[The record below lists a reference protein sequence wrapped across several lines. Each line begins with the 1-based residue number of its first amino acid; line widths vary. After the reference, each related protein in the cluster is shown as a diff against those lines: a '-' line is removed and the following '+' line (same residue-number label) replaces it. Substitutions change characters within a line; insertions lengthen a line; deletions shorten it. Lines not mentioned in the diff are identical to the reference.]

1 MGLPAMSPHAASP
14 IRRLIMLA
22 VMSAALPLLAGCGGD
37 IGPSGPQTIATAP
50 RPPASSYQIGAG
62 DHLQVFVYEAPT
74 LSVGDTPV
82 RPDGRISLPLVPD
95 IEAAGKT
102 PSELAAD
109 ITLRL
114 QKFVKD
120 PNVSVIVH
128 NFVGTYDR
136 QIKVIGEAT
145 EPLALPYSDG
155 MTVLDVVIASKG
167 LTKFAAGNRAIILRR
182 TGNQQ
187 EKIPVHL
194 NDLIR
199 DGDVTQN
206 VAMQPGDTLIIPQT
220 YF

>member
-1 MGLPAMSPHAASP
+1 MSSPRAS
-14 IRRLIMLA
+14 LA
-22 VMSAALPLLAGCGGD
+22 TALPYRLLAGLLLLAPVLSGCGGD
-37 IGPSGPQTIATAP
+37 IGPSGPQVISTAP
-50 RPPASSYQIGAG
+50 KVPASSYQIGAG

-74 LSVGDTPV
+74 LSVADTPV

-95 IEAAGKT
+95 IEAAGRT

-109 ITLRL
+109 ITTRL
-114 QKFVKD
+114 QKYVKD

-128 NFVGTYDR
+128 NFVGTFDR
-136 QIKVIGEAT
+136 QIKVIGEAS

-167 LTKFAAGNRAIILRR
+167 LTKFAAGNRAVIVRR
-182 TGNQQ
+182 KGDQQ

-206 VAMQPGDTLIIPQT
+206 IQMQPGDTLIIPQT

>member
-1 MGLPAMSPHAASP
+1 MGFATMSQHAAPQPLRS
-14 IRRLIMLA
+14 ITIVALA
-22 VMSAALPLLAGCGGD
+22 LAMPLLSGCGGD
-37 IGPSGPQTIATAP
+37 IGPSGPVAISEAP
-50 RPPASSYQIGAG
+50 APPASSYQIGAG
-62 DHLQVFVYEAPT
+62 DHLQVFVYESPT

-95 IEAAGKT
+95 IQAAGRT
-102 PSELAAD
+102 PSQLAAD
-109 ITLRL
+109 ITVRL
-114 QKFVKD
+114 QKYVKD

-128 NFVGTYDR
+128 NFVGTFAR

-155 MTVLDVVIASKG
+155 MTVLDVMIASKG

-182 TGNQQ
+182 AGDKQDV
-187 EKIPVHL
+187 IHVHL

-199 DGDVTQN
+199 NGDVTQN
-206 VAMQPGDTLIIPQT
+206 IAMQPGDTLIIPQT

>member
-14 IRRLIMLA
+14 ARRLIMLA
-22 VMSAALPLLAGCGGD
+22 AMAVALPLLAGCGGD
-37 IGPSGPQTIATAP
+37 IGPSSPQTITTGP

-62 DHLQVFVYEAPT
+62 DHLQVFVYESPT

-95 IEAAGKT
+95 IQAAGRT

-109 ITLRL
+109 ITVRL